1 MRNLRAVSGSSNE
14 QLTELLRAWS
24 GGSPQAAERLLPL
37 VYDQLRGLAARQ
49 LRAERSDHTLRPTAL
64 VHEVFLRLADQ
75 HEGAL
80 QNRVQFF
87 ALAAQAMRRIL
98 LDYARA
104 RHAAKRA
111 GSRER
116 ISLNEQPASEGGR
129 DLDVIALNTALEEL
143 QAIDPEKVRL
153 VELRF
158 FAGLSVEEVAEVLGV
173 SPSTVAREWRLAK
186 AWLYRRLEDPDTA

>member
-1 MRNLRAVSGSSNE
+1 MRKLAGVSGSSDE

-24 GGSPQAAERLLPL
+24 GGSAQAAEKLLPL

-116 ISLNEQPASEGGR
+116 VSLNEQPASDGGR

-158 FAGLSVEEVAEVLGV
+158 FAGLNVEEVAEVLKV

-186 AWLYRRLEDPDTA
+186 AWLYRRLEDSHSA

>member
-1 MRNLRAVSGSSNE
+1 VDEPSNE

-24 GGSPQAAERLLPL
+24 AGSPQAAEKLLPL
-37 VYDQLRGLAARQ
+37 VYHQLRGLAARQ
-49 LRAERSDHTLRPTAL
+49 LRGERSDHTLRPTAL
-64 VHEVFLRLADQ
+64 VHEVFLRLKDQ
-75 HEGAL
+75 HQGAL

-111 GSRER
+111 GSHER
-116 ISLNEQPASEGGR
+116 VSLSDQPASEGAR
-129 DLDVIALNTALEEL
+129 DLDVIALNAALEEL

-158 FAGLSVEEVAEVLGV
+158 FAGLNVEEVAEVLGV

-186 AWLYRRLEDPDTA
+186 AWLYRRLEDSAAV